1 MLKLVKCEFLKL
13 KRKKF
18 VFFVVFAALLF
29 PLPLT
34 ALVLGGNVGDMSA
47 FDGIYEMLL
56 CIGEPIMLPCVLGII
71 AAMLFFMER
80 DNSTLKNLR
89 AIPTP
94 MWKIATAKIIVLY
107 IFGLIFSI
115 VTMLSSMAGG
125 LIAGSALGNIADKAW
140 ISIMTALLYTTS
152 ILPVVIAI
160 VGFSR
165 SYIFSII
172 LTVFYTM
179 FSFMLGFS
187 GLFTSDDP
195 VMKLLTNIIPAPTIY
210 RWQAS
215 MLIEETTNA
224 YVIWKPYFLSL
235 WIVTL
240 TVFVIGVLSYLV
252 IIRIYHSKES

>member
-18 VFFVVFAALLF
+18 IFLVVFTALLF
-29 PLPLT
+29 PLPFT
-34 ALVLGGNVGDMSA
+34 VLVLGGNVGDMSA

-56 CIGEPIMLPCVLGII
+56 CIGEPVMLPCVLGII

-80 DNSTLKNLR
+80 DNGTLKNLR
-89 AIPTP
+89 TVPIP

-107 IFGLIFSI
+107 ILGLIFSI

-125 LIAGSALGNIADKAW
+125 LIAGSDLGNIADKTW

-187 GLFTSDDP
+187 GFFTSDDP
-195 VMKLLTNIIPAPTIY
+195 VMKLLTNIIPAPIIY

-224 YVIWKPYFLSL
+224 YVTWKPYFLSP
-235 WIVTL
+235 WIVML
-240 TVFVIGVLSYLV
+240 TVFVIGVLSYLA
-252 IIRIYHSKES
+252 IIYIYQSKES